1 MGAGHDDEIRGW
13 FAGRIPGEWFTG
25 PATIEMDEVEVLIVG
40 DLSEPSVGD
49 GGDAAVAAARESR
62 IDGWREESRAQRMR
76 IASEA
81 EHRFRRKVSWGA
93 TCGDM
98 RTLFTTAAV
107 PFMTRL
113 RMPERKVL
121 DTLVDAGV
129 ARSRAHA
136 LAWCVRLVGEHQ
148 GDWIAQLREALE
160 KVEEVRSQ
168 GPAS

>member
-1 MGAGHDDEIRGW
+1 MGGHEDEIRGW

-40 DLSEPSVGD
+40 DLSEPSVAE
-49 GGDAAVAAARESR
+49 GGDAAAAAARESR
-62 IDGWREESRAQRMR
+62 IDGWREETRAQRMR
-76 IASEA
+76 IAGEA
-81 EHRFRRKVSWGA
+81 ERRFRRKVSWGA
-93 TCGDM
+93 TCGET

-168 GPAS
+168 GPSS